1 MEALDVASLILRFA
15 LGSVFL
21 AHGIK
26 HARGRQKTTNWFGS
40 LGFRQPGFQWLAS
53 TATEI
58 GVGVLLLA
66 GALTTLAAAG
76 IIGVMFVAYWTVHRH
91 AGYWVTARPDEGWEY
106 VFTLSL
112 AALALA
118 ILGPGTISIDDPM
131 GVADAMNEWTGAR
144 VALLGVPVAAL
155 QLAAFYRPGD
165 VR

>member
-40 LGFRQPGFQWLAS
+40 IGFRQPGFQWLAS
-53 TATEI
+53 TATEL

-131 GVADAMNEWTGAR
+131 GVADAMNEWTGAL

>member
-40 LGFRQPGFQWLAS
+40 IGFRQPGFQWLAS

-131 GVADAMNEWTGAR
+131 GVADAMNEGTGAL